1 MIFGFLDGYLPTFV
15 AGIVIHGIVDHAKFR
30 FGQIHT
36 NFIEQRDPEFG
47 GFMESSNFNFGTS
60 FDRTNTR
67 IKALCRGWGLGQ

>member
-1 MIFGFLDGYLPTFV
+1 M

-47 GFMESSNFNFGTS
+47 GFMESSNFSFGTS
-60 FDRTNTR
+60 FDRTNT
-67 IKALCRGWGLGQ
+67 KNQGFVPWLGARPVEAGFIQTLTAIG

>member
-1 MIFGFLDGYLPTFV
+1 MGTSPHLWLALSF
-15 AGIVIHGIVDHAKFR
+15 HGIVDHAKFR

-67 IKALCRGWGLGQ
+67 IKALCRGWGLGL